1 MLRHGTF
8 FGVAASLSL
17 LLLVGC
23 ASEPRP
29 AEDLARAR
37 SLVEQADA
45 GNVQRYAAV
54 ELNQARDKLQ
64 EAERA
69 DTAEEFGLA
78 RRRANEA
85 AADAELASALAR
97 SREVERSAAE
107 QQKNLDVLRQQ
118 ISRGDA
124 LPQADESG
132 DRS

>member
-1 MLRHGTF
+1 MLRSGALP
-8 FGVAASLSL
+8 GAAAAAVT
-17 LLLVGC
+17 LLVAGC

-29 AEDLARAR
+29 AEDLARAK

-69 DTAEEFGLA
+69 DTEENYPMA

-97 SREVERSAAE
+97 SREVGNSVLE
-107 QQKNLDVLRQQ
+107 QAKNLDALRQQ
-118 ISRGDA
+118 IMRGDV
-124 LPQADESG
+124 LPQADTSG
-132 DRS
+132 D